1 LQAPLTWSNFKLLT
15 DHQLKTNIVKE
26 KEMIRNLATLLIVL
40 IPTIALADNHS
51 SDGLMLPKRQ
61 ADTVMEVTSVSLGEE
76 ISSIDAIGDM
86 GVYGKVYVTFYL
98 EANGKVHGRGV
109 GATADGT
116 IQGIFSG
123 YWDRDD
129 GLITMRHVVQL
140 SDGTM
145 NLDVVTFDPLK
156 KELIVRA
163 HTLK

>member
-1 LQAPLTWSNFKLLT
+1 M
-15 DHQLKTNIVKE
+15 LKTL
-26 KEMIRNLATLLIVL
+26 MSLLIFL
-40 IPTIALADNHS
+40 LPATTLADHHS
-51 SDGLMLPKRQ
+51 NDGLVLTKRQ

-86 GVYGKVYVTFYL
+86 GVYGKVYVTFNL

-109 GATADGT
+109 GATTDGT

-123 YWDRDD
+123 YWDRND

-145 NLDVVTFDPLK
+145 NFDIVTFDPLK

-163 HTLK
+163 HALK

>member
-1 LQAPLTWSNFKLLT
+1 
-15 DHQLKTNIVKE
+15 
-26 KEMIRNLATLLIVL
+26 MMRNLATFLIFLV
-40 IPTIALADNHS
+40 PTIALADNHS
-51 SDGLMLPKRQ
+51 NDGLMLPKRQ

-86 GVYGKVYVTFYL
+86 GVYGKVYVTFNL

-109 GATADGT
+109 GATTDGT